1 MYIPSIFY
9 YHFFIFFVIEIGTA
23 TSKLGR
29 GRDEGEMT
37 ENVLIRLAFHDCIPY
52 LDGGEQD
59 R

>member
-1 MYIPSIFY
+1 MYLVFFFY
-9 YHFFIFFVIEIGTA
+9 FFFIEIGTA

>member
-1 MYIPSIFY
+1 MKKSLCFKY
-9 YHFFIFFVIEIGTA
+9 FFIEIGTA

-37 ENVLIRLAFHDCIPY
+37 ENVLLRLAFHDCIPY